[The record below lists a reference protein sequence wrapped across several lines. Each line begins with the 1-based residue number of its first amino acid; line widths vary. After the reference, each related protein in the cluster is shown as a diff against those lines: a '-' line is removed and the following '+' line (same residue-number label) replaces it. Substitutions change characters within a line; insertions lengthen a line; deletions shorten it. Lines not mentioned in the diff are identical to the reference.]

1 MNDYMAEKIATR
13 VAYGNTLA
21 SLGETERFYVMD
33 ADLSGS
39 TQTAIFGKKFPDR
52 FINCGIAEANMIST
66 AAGIAST
73 GVPVFCSSFA
83 MFACG
88 RAYEQIRNSV
98 AYPKLN
104 VKICASHGG
113 ITVGEDGAT
122 HQFCEDLAIMRATPN
137 MVVLNPADATETEA
151 AIKAILAYD
160 GPVYCRLGRFAVPVV
175 FDPADFHFTLG
186 KGNVLADGKDVA
198 IFATGILIAAALE
211 AREQLKSH
219 GVDAAV
225 IDIHTIKPIDRDLIA
240 SYAAKTGAVVT
251 AEEHTIVG
259 GLGSAVA
266 EVLAETV
273 PTKMAR
279 VGIEDVFGTS
289 ASAEVL
295 LDYYKLNAAGIVE
308 KTLRLLGK

>member
-1 MNDYMAEKIATR
+1 MADRIATR
-13 VAYGNTLA
+13 AAYGKALA
-21 SLGETERFYVMD
+21 ALGEKYSFYVMD

-39 TQTAIFGKKFPDR
+39 TQTGVFGKKFPER
-52 FINCGIAEANMIST
+52 FINCGIAEQNMIST

-83 MFACG
+83 MFCCG

-98 AYPKLN
+98 AYPRMN
-104 VKICASHGG
+104 VKICASHAG
-113 ITVGEDGAT
+113 ITVGEDGPT
-122 HQFCEDLAIMRATPN
+122 HQYCEDMAVMRATPN
-137 MVVLNPADATETEA
+137 MVVVNPADATETEA
-151 AIKAILAYD
+151 AIEAILKYD

-175 FDPADFHFTLG
+175 FDPADYHFTLG

-198 IFATGILIAAALE
+198 IFATGIMIAAALE
-211 AREQLKSH
+211 ARELLKAD
-219 GVDAAV
+219 GIDAAV
-225 IDIHTIKPIDRDLIA
+225 LDIHTVKPIDRELVTA
-240 SYAAKTGAVVT
+240 YAAKTGAVVT
-251 AEEHTIVG
+251 AEEHTIIG

-295 LDYYKLNAAGIVE
+295 LEHYSLNAKGIVA
-308 KTLRLLGK
+308 KTKALLGR

>member
-1 MNDYMAEKIATR
+1 MADRIATR
-13 VAYGNTLA
+13 AAYGKTLA
-21 SLGETERFYVMD
+21 ALGEKYPFYVMD

-39 TQTAIFGKKFPDR
+39 TQTGVFAKKFPER

-98 AYPKLN
+98 AYPRLN
-104 VKICASHGG
+104 VKICASHAG
-113 ITVGEDGAT
+113 ITVGEDGPT
-122 HQFCEDLAIMRATPN
+122 HQYCEDMAVMRATPN
-137 MVVLNPADATETEA
+137 MVVVNPADATETEA
-151 AIKAILAYD
+151 AIEAILKYD

-175 FDPADFHFTLG
+175 FDPATYHFTLG

-198 IFATGILIAAALE
+198 VFATGIMIAAALE
-211 AREQLKSH
+211 ARELLKAD
-219 GVDAAV
+219 GIDAAV
-225 IDIHTIKPIDRDLIA
+225 IDIHTVKPIDRELVTA
-240 SYAAKTGAVVT
+240 YAAKTGAVVT

-295 LDYYKLNAAGIVE
+295 LEHFGLNAQGIVA
-308 KTLRLLGK
+308 KTKALLGR